1 MATRANVK
9 VIQGDREQN
18 FYHHWDGGPHALGR
32 VLERMLRSKDT
43 WDFDEICAELKSGTV
58 DHNYP
63 FEPCN
68 SPNGDIEYNY
78 TISCD
83 KKTLTFH
90 HLIDNDYEVLL

>member
-1 MATRANVK
+1 MATRANVR
-9 VIQGDREQN
+9 VMQGDRVQN
-18 FYHHWDGGPHALGR
+18 FYHHWNGCPQGVGCDLQK
-32 VLERMLRSKDT
+32 MLRGKET
-43 WDFDEICAELKSGTV
+43 WDFEEICAELKSGTV
-58 DHNYP
+58 DHNCP

>member
-78 TISCD
+78 NISCD